1 MRLGK
6 QPDRP
11 LTRLARPASPAHPPF
26 SPVPPVALL
35 SLAITQH
42 FRATQHPALST
53 SPPLGSVI
61 SRYEKGILRGN
72 ERLGEVRNA

>member
-1 MRLGK
+1 MRSVK

-11 LTRLARPASPAHPPF
+11 LTRRASPAHPPF

-42 FRATQHPALST
+42 FRATHTQHSELST
-53 SPPLGSVI
+53 SSPLGSVI